1 MEGGKLRAGRRP
13 FNRNLLLDIVITFS
27 ALPLLVYCAAAFFV
41 VPAVVGFL
49 PVTITLIIL
58 VPTAVLGA
66 GLLPVQWVRKFLASR
81 LAARKANENDL
92 PTKKTKARLKE
103 ERDDGAAVTEP
114 EPEPTEDAQEEVTGQ
129 LDRTIQTMFSQQ
141 GELFLKIGTAI
152 FFVTVLQLAWYI

>member
-27 ALPLLVYCAAAFFV
+27 AVPLLAYCAAAIFV

-81 LAARKANENDL
+81 LAARKA
-92 PTKKTKARLKE
+92 KARPKK
-103 ERDDGAAVTEP
+103 ERDVGAANSKP
-114 EPEPTEDAQEEVTGQ
+114 EADDEAEVQEEEGTGQ
-129 LDRTIQTMFSQQ
+129 LERTIQTMFSQQ

>member
-1 MEGGKLRAGRRP
+1 MGGFGDAAHWECSRKFSPKDVVKGGKLRAGRRP

-27 ALPLLVYCAAAFFV
+27 ALPLLAYCAAAIFV

-81 LAARKANENDL
+81 LAARKA
-92 PTKKTKARLKE
+92 KARPQE
-103 ERDDGAAVTEP
+103 ERDVGAEIEAP
-114 EPEPTEDAQEEVTGQ
+114 EADEVEATAQSDDDNSDEN
-129 LDRTIQTMFSQQ
+129 
-141 GELFLKIGTAI
+141 
-152 FFVTVLQLAWYI
+152 